1 VQVAEKHL
9 RIDVEVRIRRGRFP
23 RKREQRAPGEEN
35 PLPDPDRYE
44 RFVRA
49 ESVILSECLEELG
62 SNDPFEIAN
71 AITALE
77 IATDT
82 IMLTGAHA
90 SVLNR
95 FDAYM
100 TMLQKAKG
108 DRADILQMAL
118 WHRDLCDRSA
128 NLAALPDT
136 PSVAQGL
143 DAFIAHHHTGTAELS
158 AYASLLDGISP
169 ALRRI
174 AAGLGASAQLDP
186 LIAQLSTATG
196 ARALQKAHRTFL
208 LALQQVA

>member
-1 VQVAEKHL
+1 VNV
-9 RIDVEVRIRRGRFP
+9 
-23 RKREQRAPGEEN
+23 
-35 PLPDPDRYE
+35 Y
-44 RFVRA
+44 
-49 ESVILSECLEELG
+49 
-62 SNDPFEIAN
+62 
-71 AITALE
+71 
-77 IATDT
+77 
-82 IMLTGAHA
+82 
-90 SVLNR
+90 
-95 FDAYM
+95 
-100 TMLQKAKG
+100 
-108 DRADILQMAL
+108 
-118 WHRDLCDRSA
+118 RDLCDRSA

-143 DAFIAHHHTGTAELS
+143 DAFIAHHHTGIAELS